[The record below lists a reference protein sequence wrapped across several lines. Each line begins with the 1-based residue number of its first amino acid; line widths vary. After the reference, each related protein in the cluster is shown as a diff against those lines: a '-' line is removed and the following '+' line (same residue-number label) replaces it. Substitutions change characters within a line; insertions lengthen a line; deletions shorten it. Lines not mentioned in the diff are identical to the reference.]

1 MKLNLGC
8 GNHPI
13 VGTIGVDWK
22 QCGCADIL
30 WDLESVPWPF
40 ANERCEEVWMHDV
53 VEHLG
58 HRVFYPVMEEVWR
71 ILKPN
76 HLCHIHTSIWNT
88 EQSFREPT
96 HVRFMTVESFN
107 FFDRR
112 WEYFE
117 RYKHNTTARF
127 KVLEAVPD
135 GLDLRVV
142 LQKEGAVRGSLQQQI
157 DELTAKMEGK

>member
-1 MKLNLGC
+1 
-8 GNHPI
+8 
-13 VGTIGVDWK
+13 
-22 QCGCADIL
+22 
-30 WDLESVPWPF
+30 
-40 ANERCEEVWMHDV
+40 MHDV